1 MAKYSVLFNPR
12 SGNGRGTAGAEELKQ
27 LMKGDSLRFYDVTAI
42 ADYAAFFS
50 TLEDDEQIIVA
61 GGDGTVNHFINDT
74 ADIELVHNREIYYYA
89 TGTGNDFLKDIGAVK
104 GKKPV
109 LLNPYMKDLPEVT
122 VKGKRY
128 KFFNAIGYGIDGYCC
143 EVGDKL
149 RAKSDKPIN
158 YTKIAIRGLLFDYQP
173 TCATVTVDGVTRTYK
188 RVWLA
193 PTMNGRYFGGG
204 MMASPR
210 QDRLNEQ
217 RSVSVM
223 VMHGGLRLYILSI
236 FPSIFKG
243 AHLKYTKH
251 VEELVGHEVKIS
263 FDRPTA
269 LQIDGETV
277 LEVTEY
283 QVSSKVPV
291 KQQEK
296 EVVLA

>member
-27 LMKGDSLRFYDVTAI
+27 LMKGDALRFYDVTAI
-42 ADYAAFFS
+42 EDYAAFFS
-50 TLEDDEQIIVA
+50 ALEDDEQVILA
-61 GGDGTVNHFINDT
+61 GGDGTVNHFVNDT
-74 ADIELVHNREIYYYA
+74 AQIVHNKEIYYYA
-89 TGTGNDFLKDIGAVK
+89 TGSGNDFLKDIGVQR
-104 GKKPV
+104 GEKPI

-122 VKGKRY
+122 VKGKQY

-143 EVGDKL
+143 EIGDRL

-158 YTKIAIRGLLFDYQP
+158 YTKIAIKGLLFDYQP
-173 TCATVTVDGVTRTYK
+173 TNATVTVDGVTRTYK

-204 MMASPR
+204 MMASPN
-210 QDRLNEQ
+210 QDRLNKE

-223 VMHGGLRLYILSI
+223 VMYGGLRLYILSI
-236 FPSIFKG
+236 FPTIFTG

-251 VEELVGHEVKIS
+251 VEELMGHEVKIT

-277 LEVTEY
+277 LDVTEY
-283 QVSSKVPV
+283 QVSTKNPA
-291 KQQEK
+291 KQRQAEA
-296 EVVLA
+296 VLA